1 MRKLQTF
8 CLMAIAILFNAC
20 SNGQSQTSPTNLSAN
35 DFSTKLKTLPS
46 APLLDVRTPGEF
58 SKEHLPNA
66 INIDWNGS
74 DFDKQIAT
82 LDRSKPVLVYCL
94 SGARSAA
101 AAAKMRGDGF
111 KEVYELQGGIM
122 KWKAASLPLNTGA
135 NNGIPGMSYQQFEQL
150 LKTDKAVLVD
160 FYADWCAPCKKMKP
174 YLAEIAKDM
183 ADELIVVRINA
194 DENPGLCK
202 TLKVSALPVL
212 QLYKKN
218 VLTWS
223 NEGFIEKA
231 DLVKKLQ

>member
-1 MRKLQTF
+1 MRKFLT
-8 CLMAIAILFNAC
+8 LGMMAIAMLFNAC
-20 SNGQSQTSPTNLSAN
+20 SNGQSQTATNLAAN
-35 DFSTKLKTLPS
+35 DFAAKIKALPS

-66 INIDWNGS
+66 LNIDWNAN

-82 LDRSKPVLVYCL
+82 LDKTKPVLVYCL
-94 SGARSAA
+94 SGGRSAS
-101 AAAKMRGDGF
+101 AAAKMRADGF

-122 KWKAASLPLNTGA
+122 KWTAANLPVNTGV
-135 NNGIPGMSYQQFEQL
+135 NSSPGMTYQQFEQL

-174 YLAEIAKDM
+174 YLTEIAKDK
-183 ADELIVVRINA
+183 ADRLIVVRINA
-194 DENPGLCK
+194 DENPGLCN

-212 QLYKKN
+212 QLYKSN

-231 DLVKKLQ
+231 DLVKHLP